1 MIYGYAR
8 VSTQGQAKDGNSLS
22 SQREQLEAHGC
33 EKVYEEAFTGMT
45 TDRPELSKILAK
57 IQKGDCLVVTK
68 LDRFS
73 RSAAE
78 GVKLI
83 QELLAKEVTVEILNM
98 GRVDNSP
105 MGKLMVTMLL
115 AFAEFEHDNILERL
129 SDGKAVARANGKK
142 TDGRYAKN
150 PPEFESFYRLWEN
163 GKVTV
168 EKACKELNIGRTT
181 WYKLAKELR
190 KCG

>member
-8 VSTQGQAKDGNSLS
+8 VSTITQEKDGNSLS
-22 SQREQLEAHGC
+22 SQRAALLSHGC
-33 EKVYEEAFTGMT
+33 EEIYEEAFTGMT
-45 TDRPELSKILAK
+45 TERPELSKILAK
-57 IQKGDCLVVTK
+57 IQKGDVLVVTK

-73 RSAAE
+73 RSVSE

-83 QELLAKEVTVEILNM
+83 TELTERQIVVEILNM
-98 GRVDNSP
+98 GRVDNTP

-129 SDGKAVARANGKK
+129 SDGKAVAKSKGKK

-150 PPEFESFYRLWEN
+150 PPEFESFYRLWKN

-168 EKACKELNIGRTT
+168 KEACEELKIGRTT
-181 WYKLAKELR
+181 WYKLAKEVEL
-190 KCG
+190 